1 MSEAPPTSVQS
12 AFRCQKQPVCLPGG
26 QGETFRCGDVV
37 LKPCRNVIEA
47 NWIARIHREIQ
58 QVGFRLPQPVQP
70 SGGEWIV
77 DGWEAW
83 TFVGGHHS
91 RERWGEVLAA
101 CRTFH
106 HTLGNVSKPA
116 FLDKRDDPFSR
127 ADRIAWGEER
137 ADCHPHLLQ
146 IMQPLQSLVEPVN
159 LPSQIIHGDFTEN
172 VLFEEGHPP
181 AVIDLSPFWRPADYA
196 LAIVLVDALD
206 WCGADESIF
215 QWVGDI
221 PAINQL
227 MVRAELFRIAVYDGF
242 HKQGVDALGA
252 AEGHLK
258 TIEVLTHRINASRA
272 T

>member
-12 AFRCQKQPVCLPGG
+12 AFRCQKQPVRLPGG

-37 LKPCRNVIEA
+37 LKPCRHVVEA
-47 NWIARIHREIQ
+47 TWIARIHLVIQ
-58 QVGFRLPQPVQP
+58 QVGFRLPQPVQA
-70 SGGEWIV
+70 SDGEWVV

-106 HTLGNVSKPA
+106 HALGNVAKPA
-116 FLDKRDDPFSR
+116 FLDTRDDPFSR

-137 ADCHPHLLQ
+137 ADCHPHFLQ

-181 AVIDLSPFWRPADYA
+181 AVIDLSPYWRPADYA
-196 LAIVLVDALD
+196 LAIVVVDALD
-206 WCGADESIF
+206 WCGADESIL
-215 QWVGDI
+215 QLVDDVPDI
-221 PAINQL
+221 YQL
-227 MVRAELFRIAVYDGF
+227 MVRAEIYRLAILDGLF
-242 HKQGVDALGA
+242 KQGIDTLEATNGHMQTVDM
-252 AEGHLK
+252 
-258 TIEVLTHRINASRA
+258 LTQRLS
-272 T
+272 